1 MSAILQINNLCYTQQ
16 TKSLFDDLNL
26 AVSSGD
32 RIGLVGHNGSGK
44 STLFS
49 LLTRKISPD
58 EGEIIQPRG
67 LQLGLVE
74 QFVPE
79 HLRDKSLEQAVLTV
93 LPEESQ
99 QIDLYKVQTLLGSL
113 GFTPAQFQLTLN
125 DLSGGQQNLALLA
138 RAMIVEPE
146 LLLMDEPGNHMD
158 VLALSRLKNY
168 LLGHRNL
175 TFLLISHDRDLL
187 DSCCNRTCF
196 LRDLKIMNF
205 DLAYAKA
212 SIMLAEHDETA
223 ANRRRQEQ
231 QELNRVKASAKRL
244 ALWGKTFDNE
254 KLSRKAKSM
263 EKRVEKLE
271 QNITEVTRGSGLDL
285 SLETNSLNSKTVLTL
300 ESLNV
305 STPDRKMHLLDCE
318 YLVARPG
325 DRIALLGENGSG
337 KSTTLN
343 RIIAEYTNP
352 AKAAIRF
359 NPNVS
364 LIYYD
369 QELQQFGQAIGRF
382 DWLRNRVDVP
392 DEPIKRALIQSG
404 VAYRDFDHPVNQL
417 SGGEKARLM
426 FLLIRLVRPNLM
438 ILDEPTNHIDLEGRE
453 QLEEQLMS
461 SGTTLLITSHDRR
474 FLENIAT
481 RFWTIRDQRLS
492 EDQSL
497 ENFYRNLGDADPGG
511 RLNSAAGQSAGI
523 DTGTRCGDRS
533 LEDKYLQRIEQLE
546 TLLQADKKR
555 KPKFQ
560 KPEKQRQWQEELD
573 KLWHQLD

>member
-1 MSAILQINNLCYTQQ
+1 MSAILQINNLCYTKQ
-16 TKSLFDDLNL
+16 TKSLFNDLNL

-49 LLTRKISPD
+49 LLTQKNSPD

-79 HLRDKSLEQAVLTV
+79 HLRDRSLEQAVLTV

-99 QIDLYKVQTLLGSL
+99 LVDLYKVQTLLGSL

-125 DLSGGQQNLALLA
+125 DLSGGQQNLTLLA

-158 VLALSRLKNY
+158 VQALSRLKNY
-168 LLGHRNL
+168 LLSHGNL

-196 LRDLKIMNF
+196 LRDLKIINF

-212 SIMLAEHDETA
+212 RIMLAEHDETA
-223 ANRRRQEQ
+223 SHRRRQEQ

-254 KLSRKAKSM
+254 KLSKKAKSM

-343 RIIAEYTNP
+343 RIMAEYTNP
-352 AKAAIRF
+352 AKETIRF

-404 VAYRDFDHPVNQL
+404 VAYRDFDQPVNQL

-461 SGTTLLITSHDRR
+461 SGATLIITSHDRR

-481 RFWTIRDQRLS
+481 RFWTIRDQRLG

-497 ENFYRNLGDADPGG
+497 ETFYRNLGDADPGG
-511 RLNSAAGQSAGI
+511 RLKSAAGQSAGI
-523 DTGTRCGDRS
+523 DTGTRCGDGS
-533 LEDKYLQRIEQLE
+533 LEDECLHRIEQLE

-560 KPEKQRQWQEELD
+560 KPEKQNQWQEELD
-573 KLWHQLD
+573 KLWRQLD

>member
-1 MSAILQINNLCYTQQ
+1 MSTIIQLKNLCYTQQ
-16 TKSLFDDLNL
+16 TKPLFKDLNL

-44 STLFS
+44 STLLT
-49 LLTRKISPD
+49 LLSGQASPD

-67 LQLGLVE
+67 LQIGLVE

-79 HLRDKSLEQAVLTV
+79 HLRDKSLEQAVVMV

-113 GFTPAQFQLTLN
+113 GFSAEQSQMTISR
-125 DLSGGQQNLALLA
+125 LSGGQQNLALLA

-158 VLALSRLKNY
+158 VLAINHLKNY
-168 LLGHRNL
+168 LLSQRNL
-175 TFLLISHDRDLL
+175 SFLLISHDRDLL

-196 LRDLKIMNF
+196 LRDLKITNF
-205 DLAYAKA
+205 DLAYANA
-212 SIMLAEHDETA
+212 RMALAEHDATA

-231 QELNRVKASAKRL
+231 QELKRVKSSAKRL

-254 KLSRKAKSM
+254 KLSKKAKSM
-263 EKRVEKLE
+263 EKRAEKLE
-271 QNITEVTRGSGLDL
+271 QNITEVTQGSGLDL
-285 SLETNSLNSKTVLTL
+285 SLEANSLNSKTVVTL
-300 ESLNV
+300 EGLKV
-305 STPDRKMHLLDCE
+305 SMPDGDKHLLDCE
-318 YLVARPG
+318 FLVARPG

-343 RIIAEYTNP
+343 RIMTEYFNP
-352 AKAAIRF
+352 TRETIRF

-369 QELQQFGQAIGRF
+369 QELQQFGENTGRF

-392 DEPIKRALIQSG
+392 DEPIKRALIQAG
-404 VAYRDFDHPVNQL
+404 VAYSNFDQPVNQL

-426 FLLIRLVRPNLM
+426 FILIRLVKPNLM

-461 SGTTLLITSHDRR
+461 SGATLIITSHDRC

-481 RFWTIRDQRLS
+481 RFWSIRDRDLS

-497 ENFYRNLGDADPGG
+497 EDFYQNLEKLERGG
-511 RLNSAAGQSAGI
+511 RLNSATGQSPGI
-523 DTGTRCGDRS
+523 GTSSDANV
-533 LEDKYLQRIEQLE
+533 LEDEALQRIDELE

-573 KLWHQLD
+573 RLWHHLE

>member
-1 MSAILQINNLCYTQQ
+1 
-16 TKSLFDDLNL
+16 
-26 AVSSGD
+26 
-32 RIGLVGHNGSGK
+32 
-44 STLFS
+44 LFS
-49 LLTRKISPD
+49 LLTQKKSPD

-168 LLGHRNL
+168 LLSHRNL

-196 LRDLKIMNF
+196 LRDLKIMNY
-205 DLAYAKA
+205 DLAYVQARIA
-212 SIMLAEHDETA
+212 LAEHDETA

-343 RIIAEYTNP
+343 RIMAEYTNP
-352 AKAAIRF
+352 AKGTIRF

-369 QELQQFGQAIGRF
+369 QELQQFGQDIGRF
-382 DWLRNRVDVP
+382 DWLRNRVNVP

-404 VAYRDFDHPVNQL
+404 VAYRDFDQPVNQL
-417 SGGEKARLM
+417 SGGEKARMM

-461 SGTTLLITSHDRR
+461 SGATLIITSHDRR

-497 ENFYRNLGDADPGG
+497 ENFYRNLGDAAPGG
-511 RLNSAAGQSAGI
+511 RLKSAAEKSAGI
-523 DTGTRCGDRS
+523 DSGTRCSNRS
-533 LEDKYLQRIEQLE
+533 LEDEYLQRIEKLE
-546 TLLQADKKR
+546 SLLQADKKR

-560 KPEKQRQWQEELD
+560 KPEKQNQIGRA
-573 KLWHQLD
+573 HV